1 MEKMREEILTG
12 SISRVLFKLGWP
24 IMVTSLMQTA
34 YNLVDIFWLGHLP
47 EEGRFALAALQIS
60 WPIVFLLISLGVGFG
75 IAGIA
80 LVSQYTGA
88 KNERMANY
96 SAGQTL
102 SLAMIFSILIAV
114 VGFFFSGVLV
124 SSIKAE
130 AQVTKL
136 SVQYIRIIF
145 LGAPFMFSF
154 VSFTML
160 LRGYGDTVTP
170 MKIGIVSVALNVA
183 VDPFLIFG
191 WGFPAM
197 GVTGAAISTVISR
210 GIASIPSLYLL
221 FSGRVGVHILAKDL
235 KPNKKFV
242 RKILKIGFPAS
253 IGFTTEAFGF
263 FILMYVVA
271 RVSNSTIAL
280 AAYGIGDRII
290 NMMFIVIDGLAFSLT
305 TLIGQSIGGERIKR
319 AEEAARKG
327 IGLMFSLLLI
337 GAFTLYGVRKG
348 AISIFTSDNQII
360 EGGMNFLQIFSIG
373 IPFFGIFRGVTALY
387 DGSGHTVPSM
397 IMGLT
402 RLWVLRVPLCYLLG
416 ISIGLQSSGIWW
428 GMGISNIVAAAL
440 AIFFYSTGAW
450 KKEVI

>member
-1 MEKMREEILTG
+1 
-12 SISRVLFKLGWP
+12 
-24 IMVTSLMQTA
+24 
-34 YNLVDIFWLGHLP
+34 
-47 EEGRFALAALQIS
+47 
-60 WPIVFLLISLGVGFG
+60 
-75 IAGIA
+75 
-80 LVSQYTGA
+80 
-88 KNERMANY
+88 
-96 SAGQTL
+96 
-102 SLAMIFSILIAV
+102 
-114 VGFFFSGVLV
+114 
-124 SSIKAE
+124 
-130 AQVTKL
+130 
-136 SVQYIRIIF
+136 
-145 LGAPFMFSF
+145 
-154 VSFTML
+154 
-160 LRGYGDTVTP
+160 
-170 MKIGIVSVALNVA
+170 
-183 VDPFLIFG
+183 
-191 WGFPAM
+191 
-197 GVTGAAISTVISR
+197 
-210 GIASIPSLYLL
+210 
-221 FSGRVGVHILAKDL
+221 
-235 KPNKKFV
+235 
-242 RKILKIGFPAS
+242 
-253 IGFTTEAFGF
+253 
-263 FILMYVVA
+263 
-271 RVSNSTIAL
+271 VSNSTIAL